1 MNNSIYRDFAIRLYM
16 NPRYGTKMGPTRT
29 NPFLFNGSISF
40 LQGAE
45 KQYVD
50 LADFDNLDRSFSKT
64 TAKDLLPLVDQ
75 IARADLGYDG
85 TSNAD
90 FVAGQVFEL
99 KKEKDHR
106 FGFVAVSMIN
116 WKGSFFLAEGDE
128 MIICESV
135 RFRFCQNSNARGKS
149 PDYLGTNVDLKS
161 SMAAPSSTEQQS
173 EPTTDF
179 LNRLQERAQQRTN

>member
-1 MNNSIYRDFAIRLYM
+1 MNNSTYQDFAIRLYM
-16 NPRYGTKMGPTRT
+16 NPRYGASMGPKRT

-50 LADFDNLDRSFSKT
+50 LADFDNLERSFSKT
-64 TAKDLLPLVDQ
+64 HAKDLLPLVDQ
-75 IARADLGYDG
+75 IARSYLAFDG

-90 FVAGQVFEL
+90 FIAGQVFEL
-99 KKEKDHR
+99 KAEKEHR
-106 FGFVAVSMIN
+106 FGFVAINMTN
-116 WKGSFFLAEGDE
+116 WKGWFLLAEGDE
-128 MIICESV
+128 LIVCEAV

-161 SMAAPSSTEQQS
+161 NAAAPLAEAQQS
-173 EPTTDF
+173 GLTTDF
-179 LNRLQERAQQRTN
+179 LKGLQERAQQRTY